1 VTGLAT
7 LLDVAVAREDVP
19 FAVAMVGD
27 RDGVVWQGAAGAA
40 NASHMAGPDTVV
52 RLFSLSKAV
61 GAVMAMIV
69 LDRGLLTLDTPVV
82 AVLPEFAEIQVLE
95 SLGPDGPVFRA
106 PRRPVT
112 LRHLLAHTSGLA
124 YETFDARQFAYQA
137 ATGSERLG
145 SGTKASWFYPL
156 MFDPGDAFTYGIGAE
171 WAGLM
176 VAVADGRSIERFC
189 QEEIFDPLG
198 LRDTAFEPDGLR
210 DRLADHDLAP
220 PARPEVYGMGSAL
233 YGTASDYLRL
243 LRLIL
248 GRGELEG
255 VRLISPTTAQLLLD
269 NQIGDLSVPRIASHV
284 PRISA
289 DLDWFPETRKTWTAG
304 FMRVEQDVPG
314 RRRAGSLSWGGLL
327 NTHFWVD
334 PASGI
339 AAVFLTQMLPFC
351 DPRCLAVLDAFE
363 RAVYRELATGG
374 AGDGVAAHEPSSC
387 NASADREPGSTA

>member
-1 VTGLAT
+1 VARLAT
-7 LLDVAVAREDVP
+7 LLDEAVARGDVP

-27 RDGVVWQGAAGAA
+27 RDGVVWEGASGARR
-40 NASHMAGPDTVV
+40 DIVV

-61 GAVMAMIV
+61 GALMAMIAIE
-69 LDRGLLTLDTPVV
+69 RGLLSLDTPVV
-82 AVLPEFAEIQVLE
+82 AVLPEFAAIKVLDE
-95 SLGPDGPVFRA
+95 LGPDGPVFRE

-112 LRHLLAHTSGLA
+112 LRHLLSHTSGLA

-156 MFDPGDAFTYGIGAE
+156 HFDPGDAFTYGIGAE

-176 VAVADGRSIERFC
+176 VATAAGRSIDRFC
-189 QEEIFDPLG
+189 QEEIFAPLG
-198 LRDTAFEPDGLR
+198 MRDTAFEPDGLR
-210 DRLADHDLAP
+210 DRLADHPLSP

-233 YGTASDYLRL
+233 YGTAPDYLRL
-243 LRLIL
+243 LRLVL
-248 GRGELEG
+248 GRGEVDG
-255 VRLISPTTAQLLLD
+255 VRLIGPATAQLMLD
-269 NQIGDLSVPRIASHV
+269 NQIGDLSVPRIRSSV
-284 PRISA
+284 PHISA
-289 DLDWFPETRKTWTAG
+289 DLDWFPGIRKTWTAG
-304 FMRVEQDVPG
+304 FMRVEADVPG

-339 AAVFLTQMLPFC
+339 AAVFLTQLLPFA

-363 RAVYRELATGG
+363 RAVYRELR
-374 AGDGVAAHEPSSC
+374 S
-387 NASADREPGSTA
+387 R